1 MKKIERIWID
11 MDNSPHVPV
20 FKPLIK
26 ILRAQDIKVFVTAR
40 DYAQTIPLLHY
51 WNIDHVQVGKH
62 GGKNKIKKVINLA
75 YRSMQLF
82 FLMRKKKIDLAVSHG
97 SRSMVVAAKLLSIKT
112 VTMLDYEYTET
123 GIFNFFSDYL
133 LMPSLIPAE
142 RLSKAGLD
150 LKKIIRYDG
159 FKEELYLDHLVPD
172 ESMRERLGIPAKNIL
187 VTLRPSALL
196 GNYHNPLSEKV
207 IIALLHKL
215 IVIDLVTILIVS
227 RSKEDKQLIS
237 NEFGD
242 KIRFLEHAEDGL
254 QLIWNSDIFISGGG
268 TMNREAALLGVPTY
282 SVFTGKKPYLDEY
295 LEEKGKLVF
304 INSVSDI
311 DKIHI
316 IKRTA
321 SLPSKEKST
330 VLANE
335 LCSKILSL
343 NK

>member
-1 MKKIERIWID
+1 MKKTENIWID

-20 FKPLIK
+20 FKPIIG
-26 ILRAQDIKVFVTAR
+26 ILGANNIRVFVTAR

-51 WNIDHVQVGKH
+51 WKIDHVQVGKH

-133 LMPSLIPAE
+133 LMPELIPSE
-142 RLSKAGLD
+142 RLKNAGLD

-159 FKEELYLDHLVPD
+159 FKEELYLNNLVPD
-172 ESMRERLGIPAKNIL
+172 ESLRKSLAIAQENIL

-196 GNYHNPLSEKV
+196 GNYHNPLSEKI

-215 IVIDLVTILIVS
+215 VDMESVTVLIVS
-227 RSKEDKQLIS
+227 RSAEDKKLITS
-237 NEFGD
+237 EFGE
-242 KIRFLEHAEDGL
+242 KIRFLEQAVDGL

-282 SVFTGKKPYLDEY
+282 SVFTGRKPYLDEH
-295 LEEKGKLVF
+295 LEREGKLVF
-304 INSVSDI
+304 INSIADI
-311 DKIHI
+311 EKIQ
-316 IKRTA
+316 IKKRVV
-321 SLPSKEKST
+321 SLPDKEKSAAMAEKVCNT
-330 VLANE
+330 
-335 LCSKILSL
+335 ILSL
-343 NK
+343 RK